1 MEEFNKYI
9 NEDKEIVIVTGLSG
23 AGKSSAIN
31 ILEDL
36 GYYAVDNL
44 PCDIIPIFLKTARKK
59 IALGMDIRTFEKIDE
74 VLNILKQLEEE
85 KIKYS
90 IIFMEA
96 SEEAILNRYNLTRRK
111 HPLPSSTLSESIQKE
126 SEIMYVLK
134 NIASGIIDTTCLSI
148 KSLPEQ
154 LITILNIDRTHK
166 DMNVHIISF
175 GFKYGV
181 PIDVD
186 LVFDV
191 RFLPNPYYYE
201 ELKNKNGEN
210 AEILDFLLGFSLT
223 KDFYLKLMDMLSFLI
238 PNYIK
243 EGKKHLTIGIG
254 CSGGK
259 HRSVALSYLLS
270 KELKKMKNLNI
281 YLTHRENE
289 RGNW

>member
-1 MEEFNKYI
+1 MEEIKQHI
-9 NEDKEIVIVTGLSG
+9 NGDKEIVIVTGLSG

-44 PCDIIPIFLKTARKK
+44 PCDIIPFFLKTSREK
-59 IALGMDIRTFEKIDE
+59 IALGLDIRTFNKIDE
-74 VLNILKQLEEE
+74 VFDILKQLKKE

-96 SEEAILNRYNLTRRK
+96 SEETILNRYNLTRRK
-111 HPLPSSTLSESIQKE
+111 HPLLSPTLSESIKKE
-126 SEIMYVLK
+126 SEIMYILK
-134 NIASGIIDTTCLSI
+134 DIASGIIDTTYLNI
-148 KSLPEQ
+148 KNLPEQ
-154 LITILNIDRTHK
+154 LITLLNIDRTHK
-166 DMNVHIISF
+166 DMNIHIISF

-201 ELKNKNGEN
+201 ELKDKNGEN
-210 AEILDFLLGFSLT
+210 AEILDFLLGFPIT
-223 KDFYLKLMDMLSFLI
+223 KNFYLKLIDMLSFLI

-259 HRSVALSYLLS
+259 HRSVALSSILS

>member
-1 MEEFNKYI
+1 MEEFNQYT

-44 PCDIIPIFLKTARKK
+44 PCDIIPIFLRTTRKK

-74 VLNILKQLEEE
+74 VLNILKQLKEE

-126 SEIMYVLK
+126 SEIMYVLR
-134 NIASGIIDTTCLSI
+134 NVASGIIDTTYLSI
-148 KSLPEQ
+148 KSLPEK